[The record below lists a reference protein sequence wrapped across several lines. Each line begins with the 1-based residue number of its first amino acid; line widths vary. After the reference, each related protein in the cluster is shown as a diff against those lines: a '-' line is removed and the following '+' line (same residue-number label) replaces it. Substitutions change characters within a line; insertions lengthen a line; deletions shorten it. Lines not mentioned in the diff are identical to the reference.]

1 MDFLN
6 DIKEKTILVV
16 PNDVKSKVL
25 EYSNN
30 SSSLVQFKIYSLN
43 DIKKYLCFDYDVDAI
58 LYLMEKYN
66 YGYEIAKNYIE
77 NLYYI
82 EDKNYTDDKLI
93 FLSNLKKELDSNYLL
108 TYNNMFLNSYKNTSF
123 IVFGYPYLDSF
134 SKKLLSNF
142 DYKVI
147 ERNVVDRVQDV
158 YKFTTLE
165 EELLFVINK
174 IIELINDGVSVNNIY
189 LTNIDSD
196 YNNEI
201 NRMFRLFNIPVDI
214 DNSSSLMST
223 TYGKKTFEYLKTS
236 RSFTE
241 TVAFM
246 KEFDLTDENIQIL
259 YNSILNIL
267 NKYNELDYSMDVI
280 IKAIEYELSNN
291 SINNNNLDNVV
302 RVGSINSFYTDDD
315 YVFLLG
321 FNQGSIP
328 KVYKDEDFIS
338 DKLKPNVG
346 LDSVNVINKL
356 ERVNTLQNIKS
367 IKNIIISYKTNY
379 LDSEYYPSNYIN
391 SDDFK
396 VIENYELKTDYSV
409 LYSKLHLGKMLDNL
423 IKYDEKNSQLPIY
436 FNSLK
441 LDYMI
446 YDNSFTGLKKNSLY
460 KWLDN
465 KLVLAYSNIESFYE
479 CQFKYYLTYILN
491 LNKYEES
498 FDALIGSLF
507 HYVLSHVYDSDFDL
521 DRDYECFLKNKE
533 FNNKE
538 IFYLEKLKEE
548 LRFICARVKDFYN
561 DTELKRSFTE
571 RELFVD
577 KSTDIEVIFKGI
589 VDKIMYKEDDGKT
602 LVAVIDYKTGE
613 AEIDIYDS
621 IHGLGMQLLIYLYLI
636 SKSGLFDNYA
646 FAGFYLQRI
655 LDKEINIEKNKTY
668 LEIKN
673 ANLRMFGYSTDD
685 QLILQKFDP
694 TYESSIYIKGMKT
707 LKNGEF
713 AQYSKVINED
723 IMEKLIK
730 LVDKKIDEARDKILN
745 GEFNINP
752 KRFYGDK
759 EVKGCLFCKYRD
771 ICFRK
776 NEDIEYLKKYKDLSF
791 LEEGDING

>member
-16 PNDVKSKVL
+16 PSDVKDKVL
-25 EYSNN
+25 EYADNL
-30 SSSLVQFKIYSLN
+30 SSLVQFKIYSLN
-43 DIKKYLCFDYDVDAI
+43 EIKKYLCFDYDVDAI

-82 EDKNYTDDKLI
+82 EDIDYSEDKLI
-93 FLSNLKKELDSNYLL
+93 FLRNLKKELDSNNLL
-108 TYNNMFLNSYKNTSF
+108 IYNNMFLNSYKNVPF

-142 DYKVI
+142 NYKII
-147 ERNVVDRVQDV
+147 ENNPINKTNYV
-158 YKFTTLE
+158 YKFVTLE
-165 EELLFVINK
+165 DEILFVVNK
-174 IIELINDGVSVNNIY
+174 IIELINNGVEVNNIY
-189 LTNIDSD
+189 LTNLDSD

-201 NRMFRLFNIPVDI
+201 NRIFKLFNIPIDL

-223 TYGKKTFEYLKTS
+223 TFGKKTFEYLKDS
-236 RSFTE
+236 RSFSQ

-246 KEFDLTDENIQIL
+246 KEFDLSNEFVQNIF
-259 YNSILNIL
+259 NSVLNIL
-267 NKYNELDYSMDVI
+267 NKYNELNYSMDVI
-280 IKAIEYELSNN
+280 IDAIEYELSNK
-291 SINNNNLDNVV
+291 SINNKHLDNMV
-302 RVGSINSFYTDDD
+302 RIGNINSFYTDKD

-321 FNQGSIP
+321 FNQGSVP
-328 KVYKDEDFIS
+328 KVIKDEEYIS
-338 DKLKPNVG
+338 DKLKPIVG
-346 LDSVNVINKL
+346 LDSVNEINKL
-356 ERVNTLQNIKS
+356 ERINTIVNIKS

-379 LDSEYYPSNYIN
+379 LDNEYYPSNYIN
-391 SDDFK
+391 SEDFS
-396 VIENYELKTDYSV
+396 IIDNYELKTDYSL
-409 LYSKLHLGKMLDNL
+409 LYSKLYLGKMLDNL
-423 IKYDEKNSQLPIY
+423 IKYDDKNLKLPLY

-441 LDYMI
+441 LDYMT
-446 YDNSFTGLKKNSLY
+446 YDNSFKGLKKSALY

-507 HYVLSHVYDSDFDL
+507 HYVLSHVYDSNFDL
-521 DRDYECFLKNKE
+521 DRDYDYYLKDKEFSNKE
-533 FNNKE
+533 K
-538 IFYLEKLKEE
+538 FYLDKLREE
-548 LRFICARVKDFYN
+548 LRFICGRVKDFYN
-561 DTELKRSFTE
+561 DTELKDFFTE
-571 RELFVD
+571 RKLFVD
-577 KSTDIEVIFKGI
+577 KSTDIEVIFKGF
-589 VDKIMYKEDDGKT
+589 VDKIMYKETEDKT

-621 IHGLGMQLLIYLYLI
+621 IHGLGMQLLVYLYLI
-636 SKSGLFDNYA
+636 SKSDLFNNYA
-646 FAGFYLQRI
+646 FVGFYLQRI

-685 QLILQKFDP
+685 QLVLQKFDP
-694 TYESSIYIKGMKT
+694 SYENSIYIKGMKT
-707 LKNGEF
+707 LKSGEF
-713 AQYSKVINED
+713 AQYAKVINKD
-723 IMEKLIK
+723 IIEKLII

-745 GEFNINP
+745 GDFKINP
-752 KRFYGDK
+752 KRFSGDK
-759 EVKGCLFCKYRD
+759 DIKGCLFCKYRD

-776 NEDIEYLKKYKDLSF
+776 NEDIVYLKKYKDLSF